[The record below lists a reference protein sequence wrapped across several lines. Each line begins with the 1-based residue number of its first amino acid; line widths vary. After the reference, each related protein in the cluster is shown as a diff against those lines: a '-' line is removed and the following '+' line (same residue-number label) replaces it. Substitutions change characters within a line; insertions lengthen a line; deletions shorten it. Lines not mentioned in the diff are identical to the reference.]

1 MGYSKGN
8 VIIFRETFIWTKYV
22 QNFFYLHV
30 LDDLNQNVKGILIS
44 VTDHMTISSKI
55 KFQQSNSV
63 LTQLLKTRNFVLSTD
78 LWMKS
83 SQVQDV
89 YCVWWSQ
96 KFKGVLA
103 KYVLTTQ
110 ILLKLIFVGIGRT
123 EYDLWTQN
131 LMGKNW
137 IAFVQVM

>member
-1 MGYSKGN
+1 
-8 VIIFRETFIWTKYV
+8 
-22 QNFFYLHV
+22 
-30 LDDLNQNVKGILIS
+30 
-44 VTDHMTISSKI
+44 
-55 KFQQSNSV
+55 
-63 LTQLLKTRNFVLSTD
+63 
-78 LWMKS
+78 MKS

-131 LMGKNW
+131 LMGKIELLSFRLCKFRGHINSRL
-137 IAFVQVM
+137 VQFYY